1 MFPMVTANSA
11 TFTDDNRFFFT
22 AGFLIPLVKNL
33 KILFLG
39 RGTHIYTSVSE
50 SFFGNI
56 DL

>member
-39 RGTHIYTSVSE
+39 LGTHIYTSVSE